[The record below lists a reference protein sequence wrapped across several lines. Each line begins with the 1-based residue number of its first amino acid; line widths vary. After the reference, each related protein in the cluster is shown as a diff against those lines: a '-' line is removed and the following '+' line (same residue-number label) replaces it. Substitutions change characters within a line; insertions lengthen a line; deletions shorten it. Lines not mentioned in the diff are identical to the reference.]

1 MDLASYV
8 ASLKVS
14 ANIPPPATQ
23 FLSTQNGYANIYGF
37 IVKPDAVVYRYD
49 VELSDKVKDKS
60 LTKGGGDDGK
70 RGLLRDICFELVKDV
85 FDSTQNLNCNGTVL
99 FVYDNRKILFTN
111 LRVPALTCEIKPER
125 MTPFCRKFL
134 RNATITF
141 ELQPCKGSSHEL
153 NLNDIPSALCPAPH
167 KQADHSLRT
176 FFEMLTSQSF
186 INARTHRLVG
196 NGRLF
201 EEKEVKRLNDAI
213 VAHNGVAKGVRIIAN
228 GGDKPVPAIVAEVK
242 TCAFFAKGNL
252 GDIARGMV
260 QSAMNRRRSPL
271 RPNDRKMM
279 EGFWLDFGHLFKG
292 VSAYLTYAPSRVI
305 VIDSIT
311 TRLVSEISFEVDGRN
326 IPMIQYFAEKKNV
339 RIEGNMPAVRQH
351 VDRDAIY
358 PLQCL
363 EILPFQRV
371 SIDKMQLTDE
381 MAQISSDLLKANAV
395 GPDVRSEMIKEQM
408 RQIGKDG
415 DCAKFMFRFGVK
427 LRGDQNNVQIGLRK
441 LPLIQFGN
449 NITANPNDNERG
461 GFDVRG
467 PLRYLEPSDVLR
479 SWIVAFPRKITQ
491 DSLNKF
497 IGDIQ
502 RMANQRGMKLPQPV
516 FENLEVNAMEQRFGE
531 FSKAKI
537 QFVLY
542 IDERFVKSH
551 AKLKFCE
558 RRYTVLTQHVNIEMV
573 SRAGPASVSNVLAK
587 MNMKLFG
594 LNYMPIFD
602 PVTKN
607 KLDLSSG
614 QVLVLGIDTS
624 RPPRAT
630 AFEKF
635 KLSKQGMEG
644 FTSEDPLTIGYC
656 GNYLPNPAKFV
667 GDYIYQ
673 PCKQDVLDVDY
684 FGKRIKAIVGSLKS
698 NRKQLPSTI
707 FIIRDGISEGMVPN
721 AVSGEFARII
731 ETFKSIEQGW
741 TPKFVFVIVDKR
753 HTKRFFFNNGPIRNC
768 KPGSVIDKKCVRVDL
783 HEFFLQAH
791 HPLKGTAKI
800 PQYMIPIN
808 EIKANNDE
816 LQAFILGLCNMWQIV
831 NMPPALPSPVLQA
844 KELAKRGSNNYMEMK
859 RNAPQ
864 YIPRVAGE
872 RIIDFSMLNDRVPYG
887 TTGLAKTRF
896 NA

>member
-1 MDLASYV
+1 
-8 ASLKVS
+8 
-14 ANIPPPATQ
+14 
-23 FLSTQNGYANIYGF
+23 
-37 IVKPDAVVYRYD
+37 
-49 VELSDKVKDKS
+49 
-60 LTKGGGDDGK
+60 
-70 RGLLRDICFELVKDV
+70 
-85 FDSTQNLNCNGTVL
+85 
-99 FVYDNRKILFTN
+99 
-111 LRVPALTCEIKPER
+111 
-125 MTPFCRKFL
+125 
-134 RNATITF
+134 
-141 ELQPCKGSSHEL
+141 
-153 NLNDIPSALCPAPH
+153 
-167 KQADHSLRT
+167 
-176 FFEMLTSQSF
+176 
-186 INARTHRLVG
+186 
-196 NGRLF
+196 
-201 EEKEVKRLNDAI
+201 
-213 VAHNGVAKGVRIIAN
+213 
-228 GGDKPVPAIVAEVK
+228 
-242 TCAFFAKGNL
+242 
-252 GDIARGMV
+252 
-260 QSAMNRRRSPL
+260 
-271 RPNDRKMM
+271 
-279 EGFWLDFGHLFKG
+279 
-292 VSAYLTYAPSRVI
+292 
-305 VIDSIT
+305 
-311 TRLVSEISFEVDGRN
+311 
-326 IPMIQYFAEKKNV
+326 
-339 RIEGNMPAVRQH
+339 
-351 VDRDAIY
+351 
-358 PLQCL
+358 
-363 EILPFQRV
+363 
-371 SIDKMQLTDE
+371 
-381 MAQISSDLLKANAV
+381 
-395 GPDVRSEMIKEQM
+395 
-408 RQIGKDG
+408 
-415 DCAKFMFRFGVK
+415 
-427 LRGDQNNVQIGLRK
+427 
-441 LPLIQFGN
+441 
-449 NITANPNDNERG
+449 
-461 GFDVRG
+461 
-467 PLRYLEPSDVLR
+467 
-479 SWIVAFPRKITQ
+479 
-491 DSLNKF
+491 
-497 IGDIQ
+497 
-502 RMANQRGMKLPQPV
+502 
-516 FENLEVNAMEQRFGE
+516 
-531 FSKAKI
+531 
-537 QFVLY
+537 
-542 IDERFVKSH
+542 
-551 AKLKFCE
+551 
-558 RRYTVLTQHVNIEMV
+558 MV

-624 RPPRAT
+624 RPPKAT

-684 FGKRIKAIVGSLKS
+684 FGKRIKSIVGYLKT

-721 AVSGEFARII
+721 AVNGEFARII
-731 ETFKSIEQGW
+731 ETFKSVEQGW
-741 TPKFVFVIVDKR
+741 SPKFVFVIVDKR

-872 RIIDFSMLNDRVPYG
+872 RIIDFAMLNERVPYG

>member
-1 MDLASYV
+1 MPADLSQVVNTIRA
-8 ASLKVS
+8 A
-14 ANIPPPATQ
+14 ANIPPQATQ
-23 FLSTQNGYANIYGF
+23 FIKNNEGLANIYTF
-37 IVKPDAVVYRYD
+37 DVKPGVVMVYRYD
-49 VELSDKVKDKS
+49 VELSDKVKNKS

-70 RGLLRDICFELVKDV
+70 KGLLRDICFELVTHV
-85 FDSTQNLNCNGTVL
+85 FENTQGFGSNGKVL

-111 LRVPALTCEIKPER
+111 CRVPALTCEITPDR
-125 MTPFCRKFL
+125 MSEFCRKFL
-134 RNATITF
+134 YNATITF

-167 KQADHSLRT
+167 IQADHSLRT

-186 INARTHRLVG
+186 INARSHRLVG
-196 NGRLF
+196 PGRLF
-201 EEKEVKRLNDAI
+201 EERVAKRLNDAI
-213 VAHNGVAKGVRIIAN
+213 TAHNGVAKGVRIIVN
-228 GGDKPVPAIVAEVK
+228 GDVKPCPALVAD
-242 TCAFFAKGNL
+242 GNL

-260 QSAMNRRRSPL
+260 QSAMNRRRNPL
-271 RPNDRKMM
+271 RTNDRKAM
-279 EGFWLDFGHLFKG
+279 ESFWLDFGHLFKG

-311 TRLVSEISFEVDGRN
+311 ARLVSEISFEVDGRN
-326 IPMIQYFAEKKNV
+326 IPMMQYFAEKKNV

-351 VDRDAIY
+351 VDRDALY

-395 GPDVRSEMIKEQM
+395 GPDVRSEMIKDVM
-408 RQIGKDG
+408 RQIGRDG
-415 DCAKFMFRFGVK
+415 DCAKFMFHFGVK
-427 LRGDQNNVQIGLRK
+427 LRGDQNNVQIGQRN
-441 LPLIQFGN
+441 LPVIKFGN
-449 NITANPNDNERG
+449 NQTANPNENEKG
-461 GFDVRG
+461 SFEVRG
-467 PLRYLEPSDVLR
+467 PLRYLEPSEVLR
-479 SWIVAFPRKITQ
+479 SWIVAFPRRVTQ
-491 DSLNKF
+491 DSFNKF

-516 FENLEVNAMEQRFGE
+516 FENLEVNAMEQRFAE

-551 AKLKFCE
+551 AKLKLCE

-573 SRAGPASVSNVLAK
+573 SKAGPASVSNVLAK

-607 KLDLSSG
+607 KLDIASG
-614 QVLVLGIDTS
+614 QILVLGIDTS

-656 GNYLPNPAKFV
+656 GNYLANPSKFV
-667 GDYIYQ
+667 GDYLYQ

-684 FGKRIKAIVGSLKS
+684 FGERIKWIVSTLKA

-707 FIIRDGISEGMVPN
+707 FIIRDGISEGMVPK
-721 AVSGEFARII
+721 AVNGEFSRII
-731 ETFKSIEQGW
+731 ETFRSINQGW
-741 TPKFVFVIVDKR
+741 IPKFVFVIVDKR
-753 HTKRFFFNNGPIRNC
+753 HTKRFFLNTGPNRNP
-768 KPGSVIDKKCVRVDL
+768 KPGSVIDKKFVRVDL

-791 HPLKGTAKI
+791 HPLKGTSKI

-816 LQAFILGLCNMWQIV
+816 LQAFIIGLCNMWQIV

-844 KELAKRGSNNYMEMK
+844 KELAKRGSNNYVEMK
-859 RNAPQ
+859 RTAPQ
-864 YIPRVAGE
+864 YIPRITGE
-872 RIIDFSMLNDRVPYG
+872 RMIDFAMLNTRVPYG
-887 TTGLAKTRF
+887 DSVLSKTRF